1 MGVAVPLSPQA
12 EAIRYADNELVLAD
26 IYQPEVMFSVWQRTL
41 SVDLQQ
47 EIDSL
52 MAKHNRFGYRVV
64 IRPDE
69 VAGWLQ
75 AQWPSSHLPLL
86 SADVQRLTT
95 VFADLF
101 DLSHVGFRLELVDRT
116 MCPLFHVDKVMAR
129 MVTTYQGAV
138 TQWLNEENVD
148 RHALSERQHD
158 HVVLDETQIQTAAKG
173 DVLLFKGQEWPQQQ
187 VKGVV
192 HRSPEAS
199 HTQRRLLLTLD
210 LV

>member
-1 MGVAVPLSPQA
+1 MGIAESLETQT
-12 EAIRYADNELVLAD
+12 EAIRYADSELVFAD
-26 IYQPEVMFSVWQRTL
+26 IYQPEVMFSIWQRTL
-41 SVDLQQ
+41 SVELQH

-64 IRPDE
+64 IGPDE
-69 VAGWLQ
+69 VAAWLQ
-75 AQWPSSHLPLL
+75 AQWPSSHLPLFC
-86 SADVQRLTT
+86 ADVQRLTT

-101 DLSHVGFRLELVDRT
+101 DLSHVGVRLELVDKT

-138 TQWLNEENVD
+138 TEWLNEDNVD
-148 RHALSERQHD
+148 REALSQREPER
-158 HVVLDETQIQTAAKG
+158 VVLDETQIQTAVQG

-192 HRSPEAS
+192 HRSPQAS
-199 HTQRRLLLTLD
+199 PTQRRLLLTLD